1 MTPMITLNDSIR
13 IPQLGL
19 GVWEIPADETERAVS
34 EALEVGYR
42 HIDTAAVYGNEE
54 GVGRAINN
62 SGIERDDI
70 FLTTKLWNK
79 EQGYDKTISACED
92 SLERLGQEF
101 IDLYLIHWPCPDFD
115 LYLDTWRAM
124 EKLRSEGLVRSIGV
138 SNFLPEHIDRLLAN
152 CEHAPSVNQ
161 LEVHP
166 SYQQREATEAATA
179 AGLAI
184 EAYSPI
190 GRGDDL
196 SLEPV
201 TQIAERTGA
210 TPAQVILGW
219 HLAKGHIVIPKTVT
233 RERMVENLA
242 ATEVRLSAE
251 DIAAIDAL
259 EAGNCKTSHPSEF
272 HVV

>member
-1 MTPMITLNDSIR
+1 MTPTITLNDSVT

-19 GVWEIPADETERAVS
+19 GVWEIPADETERCVS
-34 EALEVGYR
+34 EALKLGYR

-54 GVGRAINN
+54 GVGRGINN
-62 SGIERDDI
+62 SGLERDDI

-79 EQGYDKTISACED
+79 FQGYDATISACED

-115 LYLDTWRAM
+115 LYLETWKAM
-124 EKLRSEGLVRSIGV
+124 ERLRSEGLVRSIGV
-138 SNFLPEHIDRLLAN
+138 SNFLPEHLQRLLDN

-166 SYQQREATEAATA
+166 SYQQAEAVVASVNH
-179 AGLAI
+179 GLAV

-196 SLEPV
+196 KLQPIID
-201 TQIAERTGA
+201 IAKRIDA
-210 TPAQVILGW
+210 TEAQVILAW
-219 HLAKGHIVIPKTVT
+219 HLAKGRIVIPKTVT
-233 RERMVENLA
+233 ASRMEENLA
-242 ATEVRLSAE
+242 ATSIQLTDE
-251 DIAAIDAL
+251 DITLIDGL
-259 EAGNCKTSHPSEF
+259 EAGNCKTSHPNEF
-272 HVV
+272 HVK

>member
-1 MTPMITLNDSIR
+1 MTPTITLNDSIK

-19 GVWEIPADETERAVS
+19 GVWEVPAEETERCVS

-42 HIDTAAVYGNEE
+42 HIDTAAAYGNEE
-54 GVGRAINN
+54 GVGRAIND

-79 EQGYDKTISACED
+79 AQGYESTISACED

-115 LYLDTWRAM
+115 LYIDSWRAM

-138 SNFLPEHIDRLLAN
+138 SNFLPEHIDRILAE
-152 CEHAPSVNQ
+152 CEVAPSVNQ

-166 SYQQREATEAATA
+166 SYQQSGTVRAAEA

-196 SLEPV
+196 SLEPI
-201 TQIAERTGA
+201 TEIAQRVGA
-210 TPAQVILGW
+210 SEAQVILAW
-219 HLAKGHIVIPKTVT
+219 HLAQGRIVIPKTVT
-233 RERMVENLA
+233 KSRMVENLGA
-242 ATEVRLSAE
+242 LEVTLTEE
-251 DIAAIDAL
+251 DLAAIDSL